1 MQVTETVS
9 EGLKRE
15 YKIVI
20 SAKDI
25 DDKVNARLGDIA
37 RQANLPGFRPGK
49 APLAV
54 VKGRFGQAAL
64 GEVLNEALQS
74 SSQQAM
80 QERALKPALQPKLE
94 VGAYAPGKDLEYTLA
109 VEILPDIVPGDF
121 SAIVLERLVCEAD
134 DKEVDGSIE
143 RIAADQTSYEKADRK
158 AEKSDAV
165 LIDFVGKVDGV
176 AFEGGAAKDHQLVL
190 GSSSFVEGF
199 EDQLLGAAAGD
210 KRVVKITFPKAYAN
224 DKLAGKGAEFDVEV
238 KEVRAA
244 KKPKIDDDF
253 AKGLGLENL
262 EALKKAVREQIGKE
276 YVSVARTRLKRSLLD
291 KLSDSHDFAV
301 PPGMVD
307 LEFGHVWGQVEAD
320 MKRTGVETPEPGKSL
335 DEAKA
340 EYRKISER
348 RVRLGLLLSEVGRK
362 NNIQVG
368 QEEINRAIAEQAR
381 RFPGQE
387 KQVFEY
393 FSKSPEAQASLRAP
407 LFEEKVVDF
416 VLEIAKV
423 TDKKVSKDELFEQ
436 AEDKSKESR

>member
-9 EGLKRE
+9 QGLKRE

-25 DDKVNARLGDIA
+25 DEKVNAKLGDIA

-64 GEVLNEALQS
+64 GEVLNDALQS

-80 QERALKPALQPKLE
+80 QERALRPALQPKLE

-109 VEILPDIVPGDF
+109 IEILPEIVPGDF
-121 SAIVLERLVCEAD
+121 SALTLERWVCEAD
-134 DKEVDGSIE
+134 DDEVNQSVD
-143 RIAADQTSYEKADRK
+143 RIASEQTSYEKAERK
-158 AEKSDAV
+158 AEKGDAL
-165 LIDFVGKVDGV
+165 LIDFVGRTGGE
-176 AFEGGAAKDHQLVL
+176 AFPGGSAKDHQLVL
-190 GSSSFVEGF
+190 GSNSFVTGF
-199 EDQLLGAAAGD
+199 EDQLIGAAAGD
-210 KRVVKITFPKAYAN
+210 KRMVKITFPKEYGN
-224 DKLAGKGAEFDVEV
+224 DKLAGADAEFEVDV
-238 KEVRAA
+238 KEVRAP

-253 AKGLGLENL
+253 AKGLGLDNL

-276 YVSVARTRLKRSLLD
+276 YASVARARLKRSLLD
-291 KLSDSHDFAV
+291 KLSEGHDFDV
-301 PPGMVD
+301 PAGMVD
-307 LEFGHVWGQVEAD
+307 LEFQHVWTQVEAD
-320 MKRTGVETPEPGKSL
+320 MKRTGVETPEPGKSV
-335 DEAKA
+335 DDAKT
-340 EYRKISER
+340 EYRKIAER

-368 QEEINRAIAEQAR
+368 QEEVNRAIAEQAR

-387 KQVFEY
+387 RQIFEY
-393 FSKSPEAQASLRAP
+393 FSKSPEAQAQLRAP

-423 TDKKVSKDELFEQ
+423 TEKKVSKSDLFKE
-436 AEDKSKESR
+436 AEDSARESK